1 MTPRPT
7 RQAQWTAGF
16 HLCPQSGSLGPPS
29 LARSVRCKGMKA
41 PPSWSIPCNL
51 NELLEADEG
60 GLWENNRWSQAM
72 GRSTSRENDVSGNSS
87 ACPYDLWIGR
97 SPVQRS
103 VRAGAQ
109 KANSYHFYHSIDPD
123 QPKMDPDKHRSAA
136 LAVRSPAP
144 KSSCFGARASVTT
157 LMQLA
162 RPSATTEHPAER
174 ILLGPG
180 SSPVFQRLQRA
191 LSVPNLRNSVRIT
204 PMPGVKI
211 LSIVPTGQKP

>member
-60 GLWENNRWSQAM
+60 GLWENNR
-72 GRSTSRENDVSGNSS
+72 GRRQWGDRPPERTMCLGIRARVLTTFGSGDHPCS
-87 ACPYDLWIGR
+87 AQYGR
-97 SPVQRS
+97 ARRKQIPIT
-103 VRAGAQ
+103 
-109 KANSYHFYHSIDPD
+109 YHSIDPD

-136 LAVRSPAP
+136 LADRSPAP